1 MQLSPRQIEI
11 IEAAAVRIDEYG
23 IQNLTT
29 KALAQDVGISE
40 PALYR
45 HFAGKNEIL
54 LTLLEYFKQQLQ
66 QRILLIDKNSSAKA
80 ALQQIFAQQFQTFT
94 ANPAI
99 VSVIFA
105 ESIFQFNPE
114 LSQKVNE
121 IMAVMTETVE
131 SNIILGQKQGEYRS
145 TLGAKTTGTIITGAM
160 RMMVLKWKL
169 SKHKSDLNQDGQA
182 VLDGLFKLLL
192 K

>member
-1 MQLSPRQIEI
+1 MQLSSRQIEI
-11 IEAAAVRIDEYG
+11 IEAAALRIDEYG

-29 KALAQDVGISE
+29 KTLAQDIGISE

-45 HFAGKNEIL
+45 HFAGKNDIL
-54 LTLLEYFKQQLQ
+54 LTLLQYFKHQLQ
-66 QRILLIDKNSSAKA
+66 QRLLLLDTKASAAVTLK
-80 ALQQIFAQQFQTFT
+80 QIFQQQFQIFT
-94 ANPAI
+94 ENPAI

-114 LSQKVNE
+114 LSQKVKE
-121 IMAVMTETVE
+121 IMILMSETVE
-131 SNIILGQKQGEYRS
+131 NNIVLGQKQGEYRS
-145 TLGAKTTGTIITGAM
+145 TLSPKATVTIITGAM
-160 RMMVLKWKL
+160 RMAVLKWKL
-169 SKHKSDLNQDGQA
+169 SKHQSDLNQDGQA